1 MIKTFDPWRFFAK
14 WAVCAALGLA
24 GHAAVW
30 AEMLTLTQAT
40 AQVKVDGITSKHT
53 VSLPYHWDRYN
64 QGHAG
69 EAWFDLYFD
78 LPQVPDEPWSMYF
91 PRLGNAYEVWLN
103 GELLKREGDLL
114 HYNGADY
121 SQVPRQMVIS
131 TGLLAVSNHLRVH
144 VRADVGRRGGLSQV
158 VIGPQNEVDA
168 VYHQRYLWRSYG
180 PLAVAMFSLV
190 VGLISLSLWA
200 TQPGN
205 QSPAGRAR
213 DSLYLFAGLAELS
226 WSLGVGYMLLE
237 APPLPWPWWGLVPVL
252 ALALWIF
259 NMTQFCLHVA
269 GWGGQPAAT
278 WFGRWMAFATAC
290 GPLMAYWALGLGQA
304 VALTAWYLTVGLS
317 CLVFGALFLWRACR
331 GATWA
336 HRGVALA
343 LLVNVFTGLRDVYV
357 YRVNP
362 SYGEDTYLR
371 YASVLFGLSLA
382 YIVITRFRSAA
393 AQARDL
399 QATLNQRVHTKEA
412 ELAQSY
418 QQLEAMAREHERTAE
433 RARILRDM
441 HDGVGSH
448 ISAAIRQ
455 LESGRATQAD
465 VLLTLRESLDQLK
478 LSIDAMTLPPGDI
491 NALLANLRYRMEPRF
506 NAIDVTLSWNVDSV
520 PVLARLDA
528 DAMRQLQFL
537 IFEAMSNVL
546 QHARAQVLSIQAM
559 ATGPAYAPMVLV
571 RVMDDGQGFD
581 VQAAQGKGLV
591 SMRQRAEGVGAAL
604 DISSEPGRTCIDIRL
619 A

>member
-1 MIKTFDPWRFFAK
+1 MSVMCCRGLFARLVTV
-14 WAVCAALGLA
+14 AVLWMACQFPA
-24 GHAAVW
+24 G

-40 AQVKVDGITSKHT
+40 ARVKVSGLTSEQA
-53 VSLPYHWDRYN
+53 VSLPYHWDRHN

-78 LPQVPDEPWSMYF
+78 LPQVPDEPWSIYV

-103 GELLKREGDLL
+103 DGLLKREGDLQ

-121 SQVPRQMVIS
+121 SQVPRHMSVS
-131 TGLLAVSNHLRVH
+131 PGLLALSNHLRVH
-144 VRADVGRRGGLSQV
+144 VRADVGRRGGLSRV
-158 VIGPQNEVDA
+158 VLGPQDEVDTL
-168 VYHQRYLWRSYG
+168 YQQRYIWRSYG

-190 VGLISLSLWA
+190 VGLMSLSLWA
-200 TQPGN
+200 TQPG
-205 QSPAGRAR
+205 STSVSGGRR

-226 WSLGVGYMLLE
+226 WALGVGYMLLE
-237 APPLPWPWWGLVPVL
+237 APPLPWPWWGLVPVSS
-252 ALALWIF
+252 LALWIF
-259 NMTQFCLHVA
+259 NMSQFCLHVA
-269 GWGGQPAAT
+269 GWQGKPWANG
-278 WFGRWMAFATAC
+278 FGRWMAFGTAC
-290 GPLMAYWALGLGQA
+290 APLMAYWALGMGQA
-304 VALTAWYLTVGLS
+304 KALTAWYLATGLS
-317 CLVFGALFLWRACR
+317 CLAFGALFLWRACR

-336 HRGVALA
+336 HRAVALA

-357 YRVNP
+357 YRINP

-382 YIVITRFRSAA
+382 YIVIARFRAA
-393 AQARDL
+393 TAEAREL
-399 QATLNQRVHTKEA
+399 QATLNKRVQAKET
-412 ELAQSY
+412 ELSQSY
-418 QQLEAMAREHERTAE
+418 QQLEVLAREHERSTE

-465 VLLTLRESLDQLK
+465 VLVTLRESLDQLK

-506 NAIDVTLSWNVDSV
+506 TAMDVKLIWAVEAV

-528 DAMRQLQFL
+528 DTMRQLQFL
-537 IFEAMSNVL
+537 IFEAMSNVM
-546 QHARAQVLSIQAM
+546 QHAGARTLCIQAM

-571 RVMDDGQGFD
+571 RVMDDGVGFD
-581 VQAAQGKGLV
+581 LHAARGKGLA
-591 SMRQRAEGVGAAL
+591 SMRQRAESIGAVL
-604 DISSEPGRTCIDIRL
+604 DISSQPGRTSIDIRL
-619 A
+619 S